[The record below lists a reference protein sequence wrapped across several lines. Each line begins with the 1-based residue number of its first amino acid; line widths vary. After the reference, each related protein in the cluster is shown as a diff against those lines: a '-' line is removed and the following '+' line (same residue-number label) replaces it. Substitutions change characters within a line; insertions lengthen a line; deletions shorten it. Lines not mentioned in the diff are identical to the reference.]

1 MIFFHVGFI
10 LAYKRKCFIIIYRRL
25 PEGRITFVPD
35 GICIS
40 KIGMEISMIKRFYVR
55 TSALQEGMRIDQAI
69 VDRLDRT
76 LISRGALLDSFMIDG
91 LKKRGVHG
99 VYIRE
104 GEEDAIQEEK
114 ETLPAFVRHNIEKNR
129 CEDRAKVHLSES
141 VKKRVSEGIQYL
153 YNNSESP
160 EFSNTSN
167 KITSELLKA
176 INNNDALAVDI
187 SALKT
192 SDEYTFKHSVDV
204 ATISMIIARNLGMS
218 DNDVYNIGI
227 AGLLHDMGKSK
238 IPSEIL
244 NKPARLTDEEFEVM
258 KKHSELGF
266 QILKEKP
273 EFNIAV
279 SLGVLQHH
287 EKMNGNGYPLGCN
300 KDKICPYAKILSV
313 ADVYDAL
320 VTERPYK
327 KSFSQRTA
335 VEMIMSMT
343 AELDITAMRSFME
356 SVILYPVDTT
366 VQLSNGEIARVV
378 ENKPHSVLRPTVVG
392 LKSGLV
398 YDLSDDLSC
407 ANIVIL

>member
-1 MIFFHVGFI
+1 
-10 LAYKRKCFIIIYRRL
+10 
-25 PEGRITFVPD
+25 
-35 GICIS
+35 
-40 KIGMEISMIKRFYVR
+40 MIKRFYVP
-55 TSALQEGMRIDQAI
+55 TSKLEEGMQIDQVI
-69 VDRLDRT
+69 KDRLDRT
-76 LISRGALLDSFMIDG
+76 LIARGSALDAYLIEG

-99 VYIRE
+99 VHIKT
-104 GEEDAIQEEK
+104 GEKDPEEK
-114 ETLPAFVRHNIEKNR
+114 PKEETLTPFVRNKIEKYR
-129 CEDRAKVHLSES
+129 TEDPRKVHLSES

-153 YNNSESP
+153 YNNSDSP
-160 EFSNTSN
+160 EFTNTSA
-167 KITSELLKA
+167 KITNDLIHA
-176 INNNDALAVDI
+176 IDHNDALAVDI

-218 DNDVYNIGI
+218 SKDVYNIGI

-244 NKPARLTDEEFEVM
+244 NKPARLTDEEFAIM
-258 KKHSELGF
+258 KQHSELGYN
-266 QILKEKP
+266 ILKAKK
-273 EFNIAV
+273 EFLGAI
-279 SLGVLQHH
+279 SLAVLQHH
-287 EKMNGNGYPLGCN
+287 EKMNGTGYPFGYAS
-300 KDKICPYAKILSV
+300 DKIVPYAKILSI

-366 VQLSNGEIARVV
+366 VSLSNGEQARVV
-378 ENKPHSVLRPTVVG
+378 ENKPNAVLRPTVIG
-392 LKSGLV
+392 LKSGIV
-398 YDLSDDLSC
+398 YNLSEDLTC
-407 ANIVIL
+407 ASIVIQ